1 MKHIQKIIVI
11 ALFSLLSIF
20 QASAEEITIDTIDVL
35 DTHTV
40 SFSLSDTTIF
50 WDNDIQGDIKILKD
64 TTIENATRD
73 TEDNQTVLINLPAP
87 LKKDTT
93 YSLLGLFGAEGSIDF
108 VTTGELS
115 GVEIQ
120 NDGFALEE
128 QTIDFIRIIDQDT
141 IAVVY
146 TTDVLSSVFEYKLLT
161 ELKINAIS
169 RKNATDGRIN
179 MELRDEIERESE
191 FIFIVV
197 SLFDSEEN
205 EITFDNSIY
214 DFTSPAILEES
225 SWIPSILGESED
237 EFMKQLALE
246 EKIAARN
253 EAKKQESQEEDI
265 IDESL
270 EIELSAAS
278 VQYNLEKVATTAQ
291 EMPDTGAESWLLIL
305 VTLFINSFLY
315 FARRKNFA

>member
-40 SFSLSDTTIF
+40 SFSISDTTIF

-179 MELRDEIERESE
+179 IELRDEIERESE

-205 EITFDNSIY
+205 EITFANSIY

-305 VTLFINSFLY
+305 ITLFINSFLY